1 MNRLF
6 ALALLALG
14 TVHALVGSG
23 ALVPR
28 PAMSFAL
35 ASFVG
40 PYAWSLAGFVLLA
53 GALFVRPRAF
63 NELIL
68 RVGSLLLGAV
78 SALML
83 LDNMTPGT
91 STDAQSGMLGAF
103 ASMSMPLYAVAVVV
117 AAALVGA
124 TPTASTTQ

>member
-14 TVHALVGSG
+14 IVHSLVGSG
-23 ALVPR
+23 AVVPQ

-35 ASFVG
+35 ANFVG

-53 GALFVRPRAF
+53 GVLFVCPRTC
-63 NELIL
+63 NELVL

-83 LDNMTPGT
+83 LDNLTPST
-91 STDAQSGMLGAF
+91 STDAQTGMLGAF
-103 ASMSMPLYAVAVVV
+103 AAMAMPLYAVAVVV
-117 AAALVGA
+117 AAALVDA
-124 TPTASTTQ
+124 THTSSTTQ